1 MQVSMEPRA
10 QGMNRGCQIEPG
22 FVAICSGI
30 LSHVHGC
37 TINRQWLVAELLVL
51 RNCFRVR
58 GIVDMAG
65 PVADTT
71 RSRMIRNGLQ
81 TDRPKQTACVK
92 PE

>member
-1 MQVSMEPRA
+1 MQVSLEPGA
-10 QGMNRGCQIEPG
+10 QGIKSGCQIEPG
-22 FVAICSGI
+22 FAAICSCI

-51 RNCFRVR
+51 RNCFRFR

-71 RSRMIRNGLQ
+71 RSRMTQSGQR
-81 TDRPKQTACVK
+81 DRLNSSFDLSL
-92 PE
+92 